1 MGLPQKAI
9 ATFTPEEYLALE
21 QASDTKHEYLDGVI
35 YAWQGPVAMTGA
47 SVRHNAI
54 CLNISTALRSH
65 LRGTGCRVYMTDV
78 KLRVAAR
85 NAFFYPDVLVTC
97 SDKDRAAELILE
109 EPTLVFEVS
118 SDSTGAFDRGEKFD
132 AYKQIPTLREY
143 VIVSGGGRRVEVFS
157 RDANW
162 QPVIEATSGAVR
174 LASIDATLS
183 LETIYEAA

>member
-47 SVRHNAI
+47 SVRHNDI
-54 CLNISTALRSH
+54 CLNIVAALRTH
-65 LRGTGCRVYMTDV
+65 LRGTGCRVNMTDV
-78 KLRVAAR
+78 KLNVVSRR
-85 NAFFYPDVLVTC
+85 AFFYPDVIVTG
-97 SDKDRAAELILE
+97 SEKDRAAQLILK
-109 EPTLVFEVS
+109 EPTLIFEVS
-118 SDSTGAFDRGEKFD
+118 SDSTGEFDRGEKFE
-132 AYKQIPTLREY
+132 AYKLIPTLREY

-157 RDANW
+157 RDAAW
-162 QPVIEATSGAVR
+162 QPVIEATAGAVR

-183 LETIYEAA
+183 LDTIYE